1 MPFKRSTSC
10 HLLWSRAK
18 MKGRPYL
25 EAKDYKSF
33 YAKKLRIFSKC
44 LKSEFSCQ
52 LQEDTTPCSSFQIK
66 PFQAHCDPCNLSFP
80 KSPHLHH
87 KGSWAKRTMDQKLTC
102 WDKIFTSSQNLF
114 WIVWL
119 LRANLSRDFHLNMFT
134 NIPEDVLRPKTQ
146 ELSEFWVISSHTF
159 HTPAGAHEIHLYLI
173 ISLSFWFHSTLL

>member
-1 MPFKRSTSC
+1 MIQSSQC
-10 HLLWSRAK
+10 HSRGLLHAIFCDQEQK

-52 LQEDTTPCSSFQIK
+52 LQEDTTPCSSFQMQ

-87 KGSWAKRTMDQKLTC
+87 KGS
-102 WDKIFTSSQNLF
+102 
-114 WIVWL
+114 
-119 LRANLSRDFHLNMFT
+119 
-134 NIPEDVLRPKTQ
+134 
-146 ELSEFWVISSHTF
+146 
-159 HTPAGAHEIHLYLI
+159 
-173 ISLSFWFHSTLL
+173 